1 MASSPKGIP
10 TGARSRRDKS
20 FKRKLLSPPGDTI
33 QETIDTIG
41 MSQFELA
48 ERMGKNK
55 KNINQIIKGK
65 EPITQN
71 TALQLERVLG
81 IPASFWTEREKEYR
95 QQLASIEAEEALAS
109 QREWLKEFPIRAMQS
124 FGWIPAVTDEVQLVK
139 ELLTFFGLA
148 SPLQWKEIYLDH
160 SVTVSFRMSL
170 AHTSSPGALSAWL
183 RKGELQALELKKND
197 YVPSRFTN
205 ALSKV
210 KPLVES
216 QPDDFKEKLQ
226 GICSDAGVAVVYTPC
241 LPKVTASG
249 ASRWIKNLT
258 TPLIQ
263 LSGRYK
269 TNDHFWFSFFHEAGH
284 ILLHGKKGVFLEDVQ
299 GARIDKK
306 KEKEADAFASEMLF
320 PSKALRKLLNA
331 PRINEDAIT
340 SYAKEYHTHPAI
352 IAGRLEHHGV
362 CHPSLFRHLKVA
374 IQV

>member
-1 MASSPKGIP
+1 MASS
-10 TGARSRRDKS
+10 KS
-20 FKRKLLSPPGDTI
+20 LKRKLLSPPGDTI

-81 IPASFWTEREKEYR
+81 IPASFWIEREKEYR
-95 QQLASIEAEEALAS
+95 QELASIEAEEALAS
-109 QREWLKEFPIRAMQS
+109 QREWLKEFPIKAMQN
-124 FGWIPAVTDEVQLVK
+124 FGWIPAATNEVQLVK
-139 ELLTFFGLA
+139 DLLTFFGLA

-183 RKGELQALELKKND
+183 RKGELQAQELKLKIRRASSFGGKKS
-197 YVPSRFTN
+197 YVSSRFTN
-205 ALSKV
+205 SLSKV
-210 KPLVES
+210 LPLVEL
-216 QPDDFKEKLQ
+216 QPNDFKERLQ

-306 KEKEADAFASEMLF
+306 KEKEADSFASELLF
-320 PSKALRKLLNA
+320 PSKALKKLLDE
-331 PRINEDAIT
+331 RRVDEDVIA

-352 IAGRLEHHGV
+352 IAGRLEHHGM

-374 IQV
+374 ITI

>member
-1 MASSPKGIP
+1 MASS
-10 TGARSRRDKS
+10 KS
-20 FKRKLLSPPGDTI
+20 LKRKLLSPPGDTI

-48 ERMGKNK
+48 ERMGKNN

-81 IPASFWTEREKEYR
+81 IPASFWIEREKEYR
-95 QQLASIEAEEALAS
+95 QELASIEAEEALAS
-109 QREWLKEFPIRAMQS
+109 QREWLKEFPIKAMQN
-124 FGWIPAVTDEVQLVK
+124 FGWIPAATNEVQLVK
-139 ELLTFFGLA
+139 DLLTFFGLA

-183 RKGELQALELKKND
+183 RKGELQAQELKLKIRHASSFGGKKS
-197 YVPSRFTN
+197 YVSSRFTN
-205 ALSKV
+205 SLSKV
-210 KPLVES
+210 LPLVEL
-216 QPDDFKEKLQ
+216 QPNDFKERLQ

-306 KEKEADAFASEMLF
+306 KEKEADSFASELLF
-320 PSKALRKLLNA
+320 PSKALKKLLDE
-331 PRINEDAIT
+331 RRVDEDVIA

-352 IAGRLEHHGV
+352 IAGRLEHHGM

-374 IQV
+374 ITI

>member
-1 MASSPKGIP
+1 MASFPKGIP
-10 TGARSRRDKS
+10 SGVRSKRDKS
-20 FKRKLLSPPGDTI
+20 LKRKLLSPPGDTI

-81 IPASFWTEREKEYR
+81 IPASFWIEREKEYR
-95 QQLASIEAEEALAS
+95 QEIASIEAEEALAG
-109 QREWLKEFPIRAMQS
+109 QREWLREFPLKAMKE
-124 FGWIPAVTDEVQLVK
+124 FGWIPAVTDEVQLLK
-139 ELLTFFGLA
+139 EMLTFFGIA
-148 SPLQWKEIYLDH
+148 SPQQWREIYINH
-160 SVTVSFRMSL
+160 SLTVSFRMSL

-183 RKGELQALELKKND
+183 RKGELQAQETKRRAYNQT
-197 YVPSRFTN
+197 RFVESLDN
-205 ALSKV
+205 A
-210 KPLVES
+210 KPLVAS

-226 GICSDAGVAVVYTPC
+226 KICADAGVAVVYTRC

-249 ASRWIKNLT
+249 ASRWIKSST

-269 TNDHFWFSFFHEAGH
+269 TNDHFWFSFYHEAGH
-284 ILLHGKKGVFLEDVQ
+284 ILKHGKKEVFLEEVK
-299 GARIDKK
+299 GAKIDKK
-306 KEKEADAFASEMLF
+306 KEKEADSFASEMLF
-320 PSKALRKLLNA
+320 PSKAFKKLLSEPTIDENV
-331 PRINEDAIT
+331 IT
-340 SYAKEYHTHPAI
+340 SYAREYHTHPAI
-352 IAGRLEHHGV
+352 IAGRLEYNGV